1 MARPVGLGVDPNIKA
16 KCFANKFATL
26 LPKSPFDADEK
37 FKWIEKDGQQLF
49 VKSFEAGQKR
59 NFTTWLQAFHVFVA
73 IYCWNHPS
81 EDLPP
86 DNSRKSRGRR
96 SARLWLE
103 MLTLASIRSRH
114 APMEPKEQRTFSG
127 RSSKGHRQQ
136 TKNRKQPFCSSQQKP
151 KYGFSFNNK
160 GKGNSCTYP
169 RICQYCSGKH
179 SRLLCRQKQPW
190 PNRAPPHHV
199 SIKNIY
205 HYTTI

>member
-1 MARPVGLGVDPNIKA
+1 MFRKQICYPPAEVSLW
-16 KCFANKFATL
+16 C
-26 LPKSPFDADEK
+26 E
-37 FKWIEKDGQQLF
+37 WIEKDGQLLF
-49 VKSFEAGQKR
+49 VQSFEAGQKR
-59 NFTTWLQAFHVFVA
+59 NFTTWLLAFDVFVA

-103 MLTLASIRSRH
+103 MQTVASIRSRH
-114 APMEPKEQRTFSG
+114 VPMEPKELFQDALA
-127 RSSKGHRQQ
+127 KGIDNKQ
-136 TKNRKQPFCSSQQKP
+136 KIRKQPFCSSQQKP

-160 GKGNSCTYP
+160 GKGNSCPYP
-169 RICQYCSGKH
+169 RICQYCSEKH

-190 PNRAPPHHV
+190 PNRAPPKHV
-199 SIKNIY
+199 SIKNIN